1 MKKAK
6 QFNTLHSDSEAIEE
20 VENID
25 LTQYDLREFK
35 PTTFEFQKKSARL
48 ELRIPAEQLVLL
60 KQIAKKQG
68 IPHTRLVRQFIA
80 RHDSPSRISSWA
92 DAES

>member
-6 QFNTLHSDSEAIEE
+6 QLKTLHSDSEAIEE

-48 ELRIPAEQLVLL
+48 ELRIPAEQLALL
-60 KQIAKKQG
+60 KQIAEKQG
-68 IPHTRLVRQFIA
+68 IPHTRLVRQFIEQGMQA
-80 RHDSPSRISSWA
+80 FQS
-92 DAES
+92 